1 MSMLQR
7 ARWKGSSSGHQRT
20 GRTGERLSVKCPL
33 FPGTPV
39 RAYVQRGAVMKEL
52 RDLEKSALEEIG
64 AASESQDLETLRIRY
79 LGKKGAVTAF
89 LRSVGKLPEDE
100 RPAAGEAANEVK
112 GRIREVLAA
121 RQKEMEGGSRAPAGL
136 DVTLPGR
143 SPSVGRRHPLVL
155 VTEEIISIFGDLG
168 FQVAEGPEIETE
180 YYNFEALNTPPD
192 HPARDEQDSF
202 YLDRRKGLL
211 LRTQTSPVQI
221 RVMEGQRPPVRVIA
235 PGRCFRRDTTDAS
248 HHPVFHQVEGLL
260 VDRGVS
266 FADLKGALEVF
277 SREMF
282 GPATRTRFRPDFF
295 PFTEP
300 SADMSISCFLCSG
313 EGCRVCSR
321 TGWLEILGSG
331 MVDPNVFRA
340 VGYDP
345 EEVTGFAFG
354 MGVERIA
361 MLKYGIDDIRALYE
375 NDVRLLRQF

>member
-1 MSMLQR
+1 
-7 ARWKGSSSGHQRT
+7 
-20 GRTGERLSVKCPL
+20 
-33 FPGTPV
+33 
-39 RAYVQRGAVMKEL
+39 MKEL

-64 AASESQDLETLRIRY
+64 AASESRDLETLRIRY

-121 RQKEMEGGSRAPAGL
+121 RQKEMEGGSWAPACL